1 MILNQC
7 PMGGEHDPVIIRK
20 NGIVTVV
27 CRKCRQVV

>member
-7 PMGGEHDPVIIRK
+7 PMGGEHEPVITRK
-20 NGIVTVV
+20 GDVVTVV